1 MATETVLYEVEDG
14 VATLTINRPER
25 RNALDPPTLEAL
37 IAAFRRAGEDD
48 GARTIVLTGAG
59 DKAFCA
65 GADLAGSIAG
75 GGRSGPLQ
83 RYEDQGRFPELFTAM
98 AGCGK
103 PVVARVNG
111 HCLAGGLGVML
122 GCDLAIAADDVT
134 LGTPEIKVGLFPYM
148 IMALIF
154 RHAGRK
160 RGLEMVLTGE
170 RLTAA
175 EAVEMGMLNRAVPR
189 ARLDAEVAELTGRL
203 KSKSPA
209 ILRLGKQAF
218 HAMADLPQDAALE
231 YLRGMLFV
239 NTLTEDAA
247 EGVMAFL
254 QKRDP
259 VWKGR

>member
-1 MATETVLYEVEDG
+1 MASETVLYEIDDG
-14 VATLTINRPER
+14 VATLTISRPER

-37 IAAFRRAGEDD
+37 IAAFVRAGEDEA
-48 GARTIVLTGAG
+48 ARVVVLTGAG
-59 DKAFCA
+59 DRAFCA

-75 GGRSGPLQ
+75 GGSGGPLR
-83 RYEDQGRFPELFTAM
+83 RYEDQGRFPQLFSAM

-122 GCDLAIAADDVT
+122 GCDLAIAAEDAT
-134 LGTPEIKVGLFPYM
+134 FGTPEIKVGLFPYM

-170 RLTAA
+170 RLSSTEAA
-175 EAVEMGMLNRAVPR
+175 DLGMINRAVPR
-189 ARLDAEVAELTGRL
+189 ERLDDEVSALTDRL

-209 ILRLGKQAF
+209 VLRLGKQAF
-218 HAMADLPQDAALE
+218 YTMADLPQDAALE

-239 NTLTEDAA
+239 NTLAEDAA

-254 QKRDP
+254 QKREP
-259 VWKGR
+259 RWKGR